1 MRSLQAALRA
11 GTSFAALDE
20 VHASL
25 RSAAESLKS
34 SLWLPPLTALA
45 LAACGSFGSLYLDR
59 YVFEDLLGSMTLSD
73 PDAARDVLSVIAT
86 TMLTLTVLVFSI
98 TMVVLQLASAQY
110 SPRVTQ
116 SFLRDRQTKFSLAV
130 FLGTFAYSLVLLRA
144 VRSENG
150 GFVPQISLTITYF
163 LVALSLIV
171 FVLYLNHIAQSIRV
185 SQIIRRLALDARKVV
200 EALGDPES
208 SSFSGDAV
216 AMAERL
222 QAARTVYWNRDG
234 RLLTYV
240 HEANLT
246 ATASRNGVVIRVVPV
261 VGDFVPRG
269 SALAEILGE
278 APGIDDQE
286 IRAAFDLR
294 IDRTSQQD
302 LALGFRHLVDI
313 AIRALSPGTNDPTT
327 AVQALDH
334 IHDLLRALVHLPL
347 DARVACDERGTVRVI
362 VPRVGWDAL
371 LTLAFT
377 EIRHFGKDSAQV
389 TRRLLYALDDLV
401 VVAPPG
407 RRSSLEQQRRLVLQ
421 SIERS
426 FESVED
432 RRVAGCPDPQGLG
445 SRISEPPLSNAA
457 PPSSAYRGPRAV

>member
-1 MRSLQAALRA
+1 M
-11 GTSFAALDE
+11 
-20 VHASL
+20 HASL
-25 RSAAESLKS
+25 RSAAESVKS
-34 SLWLPPLTALA
+34 SLWLPPLAALA
-45 LAACGSFGSLYLDR
+45 LAACGSFGTLYLDH

-144 VRSENG
+144 VRSENA
-150 GFVPQISLTITYF
+150 GFVPQISLTTTYV
-163 LVALSLIV
+163 LVALSLIL

-185 SQIIRRLALDARKVV
+185 SQIIRRLALDARAVI
-200 EALGDPES
+200 EALGEPKS
-208 SSFSGDAV
+208 ASFTGDA

-222 QAARTVYWNRDG
+222 RPARTICWDRDG
-234 RLLTYV
+234 RILTYV
-240 HEANLT
+240 HEASLA
-246 ATASRNGVVIRVVPV
+246 ATAERHGVVIRVVPL

-269 SALAEILGE
+269 SALAEILGDAQAVD
-278 APGIDDQE
+278 APE

-334 IHDLLRALVHLPL
+334 IHDLLRAVVHHPL
-347 DARVACDERGTVRVI
+347 DASVACDGHGTVRVI
-362 VPRVGWDAL
+362 APRVGWDAL
-371 LTLAFT
+371 LTLAMT
-377 EIRHFGKDSAQV
+377 EIRHCGKDSAQV
-389 TRRLLYALDDLV
+389 MRRLLSALDDLLLI
-401 VVAPPG
+401 APPG
-407 RRSSLEQQRRLVLQ
+407 RRPSLEQQRRLVLQ
-421 SIERS
+421 SIERA
-426 FESVED
+426 FDTAED
-432 RRVAGCPDPQGLG
+432 RQLARCPDPQGLG
-445 SRISEPPLSNAA
+445 SRVSEFPLSDAA
-457 PPSSAYRGPRAV
+457 PPSGGTSAYRGPRAV